1 MGSASDPVW
10 KNGYAVFGYVT
21 EGMDVVAAIHGTAID
36 PDKGEGW
43 MKGEMLAKPVK
54 IISARRAPAP

>member
-1 MGSASDPVW
+1 
-10 KNGYAVFGYVT
+10 
-21 EGMDVVAAIHGTAID
+21 MDVVAKIHATPVD
-36 PDKGEGW
+36 PEAGEGW